1 MLHGLRPNP
10 EKEATVPKTL
20 SIWRA
25 SIAVD
30 RHGAIP
36 GARAGARFFS
46 STAGNPCN
54 RVAGAC
60 YEKDRD
66 LREHAVPLSARANL
80 PTPTDLYQTYL
91 PASGD
96 QR

>member
-1 MLHGLRPNP
+1 MVHGLRP
-10 EKEATVPKTL
+10 TVPETL

-25 SIAVD
+25 SIAWSI
-30 RHGAIP
+30 GMAP
-36 GARAGARFFS
+36 FQELARARARFFS